1 MCKLHSYFSPA
12 LLAAGLL
19 LPVSAAIQ
27 AQAYI
32 PVGQGE
38 PGERYSIITNPKM
51 TSLGRENPRA
61 TFTSFPNEELA
72 LKGDRAGAST
82 RMSLNGEWKF
92 KYVDNFPDRP
102 TDFMKPDLDD
112 SGWDNIKVPGNWERQ
127 GFGVPIYS
135 NSGWAFV
142 SQGYDKYLQEPN
154 PPYVPEE
161 WNPTGTYRRT
171 FTLPEE
177 WQGKEIFIS
186 FDGTKGCAFYYLNGQ
201 FLGMSKDA
209 KTPSRFLVTEKVK
222 PGENVLAVQVHRFS
236 DANYLECQ
244 DFWRLSGFEREVYL
258 YAQPKERLVDFSALA
273 TLDENYDRGILEL
286 TAWTKDV
293 QSTGGEVA
301 ATLYDGQGNVVESA
315 ELAASTAS
323 DGGKGES
330 WNVRFEGAFKHWTA
344 ETPNLYTLVISV
356 KDKSGNVTEATS
368 CKVGFRTA
376 EVKDGQFLVNGKPIL
391 VKGVN
396 MHEHNEYTGHYVD
409 EELMLKDISLFKQL
423 NVNTVRCCHYPQ
435 QERFYELCDEYGIYV
450 IDEVNI
456 ESHGMGYDRRIGGT
470 LANNLEFFDA
480 HMARTVNMYERDKN
494 HACIITWSLGNEAG
508 NGYNFYQTYLW
519 MKEKDASRP
528 VQYEQAYHEW
538 NSDIYCPMYP
548 RPWDIERYAQNEYK
562 KEKRPL
568 IMCEYAHAMG
578 NSLGGFDYYWQIIKK
593 YPALQGGCIW
603 DWVDQGMAETT
614 DDGRKYWAYG
624 GDFGDEG
631 TPSDGTF
638 CINGIVFPDRT
649 LKPQSKEMAKVYQ
662 NVDFIDFD
670 SVAKTVR
677 IANGFFFTDLEK
689 YDFSYQIKQNGK
701 LVYTGKLD
709 VKCAPTDTVE
719 VSLKGFPSQASGD
732 TYVYFYVKQ
741 RTTEPFLPAGHIV
754 AREQKLVYSAPY
766 ETETLSSSLQPKE
779 DGNTV
784 SYQGKNFS
792 VSFDKTSGLMTSYVF
807 GGQQF
812 ILDGK
817 GPKPDFWRAPV
828 ENDYG
833 NNAPRRLRAW
843 REASDAEAKV
853 ESFAVDGNKVTVA
866 YRYEEVGA
874 QWKAVYTIADDGKI
888 HVENTFSSQ
897 AAGQTVEGDRGRRRP
912 QGTGWIPRVGLRMQ
926 MPVAYD
932 NLTYYGCGPYENY
945 VDRRASTFVD
955 EYEAKVSDMYVPYI
969 RPEENEHRT
978 NVRWLALSGK
988 GKGLLIVADDRIEF
1002 NASNYPREEF
1012 DCGEDIRNG
1021 SPVYEGQQKKHNSD
1035 PRKGQLVDL
1044 FIDCGMTGVGGD
1056 NSWGAEPHEWDQMK
1070 QGKEYSYSFTFV
1082 PYTKNFKS
1090 LVKKYQ

>member
-1 MCKLHSYFSPA
+1 MSKLHPCFYSV

-19 LPVSAAIQ
+19 LPSSMPVAAQ
-27 AQAYI
+27 SYI
-32 PVGQGE
+32 PIGEGE

-61 TFTSFPNEELA
+61 TFTSYPTEALA
-72 LKGDRAGAST
+72 LKSDRADDPM

-92 KYVDNFPDRP
+92 KYVDNFADRP
-102 TDFMKPDLDD
+102 EDFMKPDLDD

-127 GFGVPIYS
+127 GFGIPIYS

-142 SQGYDKYLQEPN
+142 SRGYDKYLQEPN
-154 PPYVPEE
+154 PPYVPKE

-171 FTLPEE
+171 FTLPKDWE
-177 WQGKEIFIS
+177 GKEIFIS

-209 KTPSRFLVTEKVK
+209 KTPSRFLITEKVK
-222 PGENVLAVQVHRFS
+222 TGKNVLAVQVHRFS

-273 TLDENYDRGILEL
+273 TLDENYDQGILNL
-286 TAWTKDV
+286 TLWTNKV
-293 QSTGGEVA
+293 KATGGQVT
-301 ATLYDGQGNVVESA
+301 ATLYDAQGKVVNNID
-315 ELAASTAS
+315 LTNAAAADERGEVWS
-323 DGGKGES
+323 GGLKGD
-330 WNVRFEGAFKHWTA
+330 FKHWTA
-344 ETPNLYTLVISV
+344 ETPNLYTLLISV
-356 KDKSGNVTEATS
+356 KDKAGKVQEATT

-376 EVKDGQFLVNGKPIL
+376 EVKNGQFMVNGQPVL

-409 EELMLKDISLFKQL
+409 EKLMLKDIELFKKL

-480 HMARTVNMYERDKN
+480 HMARTQNMYERDKN
-494 HACIITWSLGNEAG
+494 HACIVTWSLGNEAG

-519 MKEKDASRP
+519 MKKKDASRP

-548 RPWDIERYAQNEYK
+548 YPWDIERYALNDYK

-578 NSLGGFDYYWQIIKK
+578 NSLGGFDYYWKIIKK

-614 DDGRKYWAYG
+614 PDGRKYWAYG

-631 TPSDGTF
+631 TPSDGSF

-649 LKPQSKEMAKVYQ
+649 LKPQSREMAKVYQ

-670 SVAKTVR
+670 SIAKTVR
-677 IANGFFFTDLEK
+677 IANGFFFTNLEK
-689 YDFSYQIKQNGK
+689 YDFSYEIKQNGR

-709 VKCAPTDTVE
+709 VKCAPTDTVT
-719 VSLKGFPSQASGD
+719 VSLQGFPEQAPGD

-741 RTTEPFLPAGHIV
+741 RTAEPFLPEGYVI
-754 AREQKLVYSAPY
+754 AREQKLAYSAPY
-766 ETETLSSSLQPKE
+766 ETATLSSSLKAKE
-779 DGNTV
+779 EGNKV

-792 VSFDKTSGLMTSYVF
+792 VEFDKTSGLMTSYVF
-807 GGQQF
+807 RGKQYLVG
-812 ILDGK
+812 GK

-833 NNAPRRLRAW
+833 SAAPRKLKAW
-843 REASDAEAKV
+843 REVSEAEPKAA
-853 ESFAVDGNKVTVA
+853 SFAVEGNKVTVE
-866 YRYEEVGA
+866 YDYPEVKA
-874 QWKAVYTIADDGKI
+874 HWKAVYTIADDGK
-888 HVENTFSSQ
+888 VLVQNTFNSQ
-897 AAGQTVEGDRGRRRP
+897 APEQGEGERGRRRNSAM
-912 QGTGWIPRVGLRMQ
+912 TWIPRVGMRMQ
-926 MPVAYD
+926 LTDAFSD
-932 NLTYYGCGPYENY
+932 LTYYGCGPYENY

-955 EYEAKVSDMYVPYI
+955 EYEAKVGDLFVPYI

-988 GKGLLIVADDRIEF
+988 GGGLLVVAGDRMEF

-1012 DCGEDIRNG
+1012 DCGDDIHNG
-1021 SPVYEGQQKKHNSD
+1021 APVYAGQQKKHNSD
-1035 PRKGQLVDL
+1035 PQKKPLVEL

-1070 QGKEYSYSFTFV
+1070 QGKEYTYSFTLV
-1082 PYTKNFKS
+1082 PYTNDFKS
-1090 LVKKYQ
+1090 QIKKYE